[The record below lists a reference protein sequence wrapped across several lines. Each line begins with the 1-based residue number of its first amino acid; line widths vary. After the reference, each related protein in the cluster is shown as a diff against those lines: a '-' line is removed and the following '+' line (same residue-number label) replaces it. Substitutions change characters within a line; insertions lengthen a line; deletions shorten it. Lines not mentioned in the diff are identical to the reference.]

1 MCDES
6 CELYGDIKLILNE
19 DSYLI
24 NLYQRFPVTLD
35 RGQDA
40 TIWDNNG
47 KQYIDCMGGYG
58 VAIIGHCNNDV
69 INAIDLQLNKLMVCH
84 MSTYHDSR
92 LQFLSKL
99 NSIAPDNLGRIF
111 LSNSGA
117 ESIEAAL
124 KFSRKYSQKT
134 GVISMHGG
142 YHGKTFGALSV
153 TYNSKYRKS
162 FSPLLE
168 GIKFVP
174 FGDTS
179 SLNEAIDES
188 IGTVILEPIQ
198 GETGII
204 MPPEG
209 YVRAVR
215 DICTEKKIVL
225 IFDEIQTGLG
235 RTGKMWAGQNWSTVP
250 DIMCIA
256 KGVASGVPTG
266 VTFVKDEIAKC
277 MNLGEHSSTFA
288 GNPIS
293 CSAGSATIDA
303 IINGDLVNKASAT
316 GMYFKNRLLELKDKH
331 PIIRDVR
338 GMGMMLALESR
349 FDVRDVLMDGIKN
362 GLLMLY
368 SGRTIIRLLPPL
380 VMKKEQVSK
389 AIEILDVILTEEEKR
404 RNVKR

>member
-1 MCDES
+1 M
-6 CELYGDIKLILNE
+6 ITNE
-19 DSYLI
+19 DSFLI
-24 NLYQRFPVTLD
+24 NLYQRFPVTVE
-35 RGQDA
+35 RAQGA
-40 TIWDNNG
+40 TIWDTDG
-47 KQYIDCMGGYG
+47 KEYIDCMGGYG
-58 VAIIGHCNNDV
+58 VAIIGHCNKDV
-69 INAIDLQLNKLMVCH
+69 INAITLQMNKLMVCH
-84 MSTYHDSR
+84 MSTYNDSR

-99 NSIAPDNLGRIF
+99 NSIAPENLSRIF
-111 LSNSGA
+111 FSNSGA

-124 KFSRKYSQKT
+124 KFSRKFSQK
-134 GVISMHGG
+134 GGIISMYGG

-162 FSPLLE
+162 FNPLLE

-174 FGDTS
+174 FGDIS
-179 SLNEAIDES
+179 SLIDAIDES

-198 GETGII
+198 GESGII
-204 MPPEG
+204 MPPDG
-209 YVRAVR
+209 YVKAVR
-215 DICTEKKIVL
+215 EICTEKKLVL

-235 RTGKMWAGQNWSTVP
+235 RTGKMWAGQNWTTAP

-256 KGVASGVPTG
+256 KGIASGIPTG

-288 GNPIS
+288 GNPIT
-293 CSAGSATIDA
+293 CSAGSATIDT
-303 IINGDLVNKASAT
+303 IIKENLVTKASDT
-316 GMYFKNRLLELKDKH
+316 GTYFKKNLIELKEKH

-349 FDVRDVLMDGIKN
+349 FDIRDILMDGIRN

-380 VMKKEQVSK
+380 VMKKEQVSR
-389 AIEILDVILTEEEKR
+389 AIEIMDKILSLEEER
-404 RNVKR
+404 RNVKN

>member
-1 MCDES
+1 M
-6 CELYGDIKLILNE
+6 ITNE
-19 DSYLI
+19 DSFLI
-24 NLYQRFPVTLD
+24 NLYQRFPVTVE
-35 RGQDA
+35 RAQGA
-40 TIWDNNG
+40 TIWDTEG
-47 KQYIDCMGGYG
+47 KEYIDCMGGYG
-58 VAIIGHCNNDV
+58 VAIIGHCNKDV
-69 INAIDLQLNKLMVCH
+69 INAITLQMNKLMVCH
-84 MSTYHDSR
+84 MSTYNDSR

-99 NSIAPDNLGRIF
+99 NSIAPENLSRIF
-111 LSNSGA
+111 FSNSGA

-124 KFSRKYSQKT
+124 KFSRKFSQK
-134 GVISMHGG
+134 GGIISMYGG

-162 FSPLLE
+162 FNPLLE

-174 FGDTS
+174 FGDIS
-179 SLNEAIDES
+179 SLIDAIDES

-198 GETGII
+198 GESGII
-204 MPPEG
+204 MPPDG
-209 YVRAVR
+209 YVKAVR
-215 DICTEKKIVL
+215 EICTEKKLVL

-235 RTGKMWAGQNWSTVP
+235 RTGKMWAGQNWTTAP

-256 KGVASGVPTG
+256 KGIASGIPTG

-288 GNPIS
+288 GNPIT
-293 CSAGSATIDA
+293 CSAGSATIDT
-303 IINGDLVNKASAT
+303 IIKENLVTKASDT
-316 GMYFKNRLLELKDKH
+316 GTYFKKNLIELKEKH

-349 FDVRDVLMDGIKN
+349 FDIRDILMDGIRN

-380 VMKKEQVSK
+380 VMKKEQVSR
-389 AIEILDVILTEEEKR
+389 AIEIMDKILSLEEER
-404 RNVKR
+404 RNVKN

>member
-1 MCDES
+1 M
-6 CELYGDIKLILNE
+6 ILNE
-19 DSYLI
+19 DSFLI

-40 TIWDNNG
+40 TIWDTDG
-47 KQYIDCMGGYG
+47 KEYIDCMGGYG
-58 VAIIGHCNNDV
+58 VAIIGHCNKDV
-69 INAIDLQLNKLMVCH
+69 INAITFQLNKLMVCH

-174 FGDTS
+174 FGDTY

-316 GMYFKNRLLELKDKH
+316 GTYFKNRLLELKDKH

-349 FDVRDVLMDGIKN
+349 FDVRDILMDGIKN

>member
-19 DSYLI
+19 DSFLI

-40 TIWDNNG
+40 TIWDTDG
-47 KQYIDCMGGYG
+47 KEYIDCMGGYG
-58 VAIIGHCNNDV
+58 VAIIGHCNKDV
-69 INAIDLQLNKLMVCH
+69 INAVAFQLNKLMVCH

-99 NSIAPDNLGRIF
+99 NSIAPDNLGKIF

-179 SLNEAIDES
+179 SLNEAIDEG

-235 RTGKMWAGQNWSTVP
+235 RTGKMWAGQNWGTVP

-256 KGVASGVPTG
+256 KGVASGIPTG

-303 IINGDLVNKASAT
+303 IINGDLVSKASDT
-316 GMYFKNRLLELKDKH
+316 GTYFKKRLVELKDKH

-349 FDVRDVLMDGIKN
+349 FDVRDILMDGIKN

-380 VMKKEQVSK
+380 VIRKEQVSK
-389 AIEILDVILTEEEKR
+389 AIEILDVILSEEEKR
-404 RNVKR
+404 RNVKG

>member
-1 MCDES
+1 
-6 CELYGDIKLILNE
+6 LILNE

-24 NLYQRFPVTLD
+24 NLYQRFPVTIE
-35 RGQDA
+35 RAQGA
-40 TIWDNNG
+40 TIWDTDG
-47 KQYIDCMGGYG
+47 KEYIDCMGGYG
-58 VAIIGHCNNDV
+58 VAIIGHCNKDV
-69 INAIDLQLNKLMVCH
+69 IDAITLQMNKLMVCH
-84 MSTYHDSR
+84 MSTYNNSR
-92 LQFLSKL
+92 LEFLSKL
-99 NSIAPDNLGRIF
+99 KSVAPDNLNKIF
-111 LSNSGA
+111 FSNSGA

-124 KFSRKYSQKT
+124 KFARKFSQKT
-134 GVISMHGG
+134 GVVSTYGG

-168 GIKFVP
+168 GVKFVP
-174 FGDTS
+174 FGDI
-179 SLNEAIDES
+179 SLLSEAIDES
-188 IGTVILEPIQ
+188 IGTVIIEPIQ
-198 GETGII
+198 GESGII

-209 YVRAVR
+209 YVKAVR
-215 DICTEKKIVL
+215 ELCIEKNLVL

-235 RTGKMWAGQNWSTVP
+235 RTGKMWAGENWNAVP

-256 KGVASGVPTG
+256 KGIASGIPTA
-266 VTFVKDEIAKC
+266 VTFVKEEIANC

-293 CSAGSATIDA
+293 SSAGSATIDT
-303 IINGDLVNKASAT
+303 IIKEDLVTKASDT
-316 GMYFKNRLLELKDKH
+316 GTYFKKKLIELKDKH

-349 FDVRDVLMDGIKN
+349 FDVREILMDGIKN

-368 SGRTIIRLLPPL
+368 SGRTVIRLLPPL
-380 VMKKEQVSK
+380 VMKKEQVSR
-389 AIEILDVILTEEEKR
+389 AIEIMDEILFVEEKR

>member
-1 MCDES
+1 M
-6 CELYGDIKLILNE
+6 ITNE
-19 DSYLI
+19 DSFLI
-24 NLYQRFPVTLD
+24 NLYQRFPVTVE
-35 RGQDA
+35 RAQGA
-40 TIWDNNG
+40 TIWDTDG
-47 KQYIDCMGGYG
+47 KEYIDCMGGYG
-58 VAIIGHCNNDV
+58 VAIIGHCNKDV
-69 INAIDLQLNKLMVCH
+69 INAITLQMNKLMVCH
-84 MSTYHDSR
+84 MSTYNDSR

-99 NSIAPDNLGRIF
+99 NSIAPENLSRIF
-111 LSNSGA
+111 FSNSGA

-124 KFSRKYSQKT
+124 KFSRKFSQK
-134 GVISMHGG
+134 GGIISMYGG

-162 FSPLLE
+162 FNPLLE

-174 FGDTS
+174 FGDIS
-179 SLNEAIDES
+179 SLIDAIDES

-198 GETGII
+198 GESGII
-204 MPPEG
+204 MPPDG
-209 YVRAVR
+209 YVKAVR
-215 DICTEKKIVL
+215 EICTERKLVL

-235 RTGKMWAGQNWSTVP
+235 RTGKMWAGQNWTTAP

-256 KGVASGVPTG
+256 KGIASGIPTG

-288 GNPIS
+288 GNPIT
-293 CSAGSATIDA
+293 CSAGSATIDT
-303 IINGDLVNKASAT
+303 IIKENLVTKASDT
-316 GMYFKNRLLELKDKH
+316 GTYFKKNLIELKEKH

-349 FDVRDVLMDGIKN
+349 FDIRDILMDGIRN

-380 VMKKEQVSK
+380 VMKKEQVSR
-389 AIEILDVILTEEEKR
+389 AIEIMDKILSLEEER
-404 RNVKR
+404 RNVKN